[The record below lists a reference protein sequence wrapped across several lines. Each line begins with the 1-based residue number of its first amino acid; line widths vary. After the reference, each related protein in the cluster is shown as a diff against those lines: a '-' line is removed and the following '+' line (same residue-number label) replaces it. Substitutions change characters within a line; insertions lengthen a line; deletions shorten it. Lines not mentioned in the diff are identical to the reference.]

1 MTRTRRETAV
11 HTRTVSVFRAVSA
24 FRAVPVFRA
33 VRPAAALGTAL
44 PLVLALTACGVLDP
58 VKKVSEDPAVRAKAI
73 EALVSDQGRRGEVI
87 ERLVAQPA
95 DRQAVVDRLLKD
107 EGLRGTL
114 VERILSD
121 DRGKAL
127 VAGKVA
133 ADDAGAKTFIRMLM
147 TTGVMGASLSQKQAD
162 ALGYG
167 DAYSYGNRRRTMA
180 DLKHLGKVV
189 DTWAQSHGGA
199 HPPCTTISDVRSCFG
214 KTLPA
219 DQTAGLRFNDAWG
232 APYMYWTDKEG
243 KEYLLISYASDGI
256 WDGAGRTGPTDD
268 VNCDIVFSNGDFAQ
282 WPGSFRKDEIQ

>member
-1 MTRTRRETAV
+1 MEDRMTRTRREIVVNA
-11 HTRTVSVFRAVSA
+11 RTISRAVSI
-24 FRAVPVFRA
+24 FRAA
-33 VRPAAALGTAL
+33 RPAAALGAAL
-44 PLVLALTACGVLDP
+44 LLGLALTACGVLDP
-58 VKKVSEDPAVRAKAI
+58 VKKVSEDPAVRAKVI
-73 EALVSDQGRRGEVI
+73 EALVSDPGRREEVI
-87 ERLVAQPA
+87 TRLTAQPA

-189 DTWAQSHGGA
+189 DTWAQSHGGTP
-199 HPPCTTISDVRSCFG
+199 PPCTTISDARTCLG

-219 DQTAGLRFNDAWG
+219 DQTAGLRYNDAWG
-232 APYMYWTDKEG
+232 APYMYWTDREG
-243 KEYLLISYASDGI
+243 KEYLLLSYASDGI